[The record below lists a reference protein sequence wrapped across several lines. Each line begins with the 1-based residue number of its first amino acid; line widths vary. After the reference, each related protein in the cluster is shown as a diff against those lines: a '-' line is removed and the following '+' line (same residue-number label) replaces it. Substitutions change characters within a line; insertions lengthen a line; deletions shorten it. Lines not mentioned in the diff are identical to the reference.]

1 MQRDR
6 PFRLQKTS
14 AILTTLSYAKGG
26 KNPCDFSQR
35 IQLRVFLLLLIFIN
49 GAALFAQSDFYKQGR
64 AAYDTHD
71 WESAIKLMIKAD
83 QAAPGKTDALLIAAK
98 ASANLNKLSD
108 ADKFLTTYLT
118 YHPDTADAL
127 YLLGTIQQRE
137 DKPRESLTTLNR
149 AAKLQT
155 PNSEQLRIVGLDYV
169 LLDDYPDAIHWLQRA
184 VQMDDGNAKAWYSL
198 GRCYY
203 TQSRFSEAEHAFKKT
218 LSLDPEN
225 LKATENLGLVYDA
238 ENKPNDADGSF
249 KAAVA
254 LANKT
259 PQTDEWP
266 YLDYGSFLLNQ
277 NRSQEAI
284 PILEQSV
291 TIDPK
296 CAACH
301 EKLGRALESTGQTE
315 QAITHLERAVALSDK
330 DPHLHY
336 ELGLAYRKAGQ
347 KDRAEAEM
355 ALSQKLYGTKTPTSQ
370 K

>member
-6 PFRLQKTS
+6 LFRLPKT
-14 AILTTLSYAKGG
+14 AVILSGA
-26 KNPCDFSQR
+26 KNPCDVSQR
-35 IQLRVFLLLLIFIN
+35 IPPRVFLLLLIFISS
-49 GAALFAQSDFYKQGR
+49 AALFAQSDFYTQGR
-64 AAYDTHD
+64 VAYNTHD
-71 WESAIKLMIKAD
+71 WESAVKLMTKAD
-83 QAAPGKTDALLIAAK
+83 QATPGKTDALLIAAK
-98 ASANLNKLSD
+98 ASVNLNKLAD

-118 YHPDTADAL
+118 SRPDAVDAL

-137 DKPRESLTTLNR
+137 DKPRESLTTFTH

-155 PNSEQLRIVGLDYV
+155 PTSEQLRIVGLDYV
-169 LLDDYPDAIHWLQRA
+169 LLDDYPDAIHWLERA
-184 VQMDDGNAKAWYSL
+184 VQMDNSNAKAWYAL
-198 GRCYY
+198 GRSYY
-203 TQSRFSEAEHAFKKT
+203 TQSRFSEAERAFKKA
-218 LSLDPEN
+218 LLLDPEN
-225 LKATENLGLVYDA
+225 LKAAENLGLVYDA
-238 ENKPNDADGSF
+238 ENKGKEADGAF
-249 KAAVA
+249 HAAIT
-254 LANKT
+254 LANKD

-266 YLDYGSFLLNQ
+266 YLDYGTFLLNQ

-284 PILEQSV
+284 PLLAQAAKIN
-291 TIDPK
+291 PN

-315 QAITHLERAVALSDK
+315 QAITQLERAVALSGK

-355 ALSQKLYGTKTPTSQ
+355 ALSQKLYGSKTPASQ